1 MNTYNNTMK
10 IIAFTGS
17 LAMVLCFTVSSVF
30 AAMNDKDSLK
40 TKTVLSHEETVIIE
54 DILAEFEKDAE
65 IDQLIDD
72 SEITVEVYD
81 QNDQL
86 VFSGSQYQ
94 WEEEENTDLAPL
106 KRKAEFL
113 FETEGAS
120 VYKIM

>member
-1 MNTYNNTMK
+1 
-10 IIAFTGS
+10 
-17 LAMVLCFTVSSVF
+17 MVLCFTVSSVF